1 MYTEKEKYTYED
13 YLKLPE
19 GAPYQLINGELVMS
33 PSPTTYH
40 QIIANNISTLLTQ
53 YVRKNKFG
61 TILFS
66 PIDVYFEK
74 HETYQPDIIFV
85 SKERKEIIG
94 EKKIEGAPDL
104 VIEILSESN
113 AYYDLKHKKN
123 IYEKYGVKEYWIV
136 DPIEKSVE
144 VFESKEK
151 KFTLIDRKEEKGKI
165 KSKIFT
171 GLKIQVEEIF
181 KND

>member
-53 YVRKNKFG
+53 YVRKNKLG

-144 VFESKEK
+144 VFEGKEK

-165 KSKIFT
+165 KSKVLT

>member
-123 IYEKYGVKEYWIV
+123 IYEKYGVKEYWII
-136 DPIEKSVE
+136 DPMDKSIE
-144 VFESKEK
+144 VFEGKAK
-151 KFTLIDRKEEKGKI
+151 KFTLIDQKKDKGKI
-165 KSKIFT
+165 KSKIFS
-171 GLKIQVEEIF
+171 GLKIDTEDIF
-181 KND
+181 KKD